1 MDLPHLPP
9 EWVAVL
15 NEMAFSSLSEEG
27 LEQLRQGV
35 CDLEGWYAF
44 ESSYALDAAELQQL
58 DNLSFL
64 ISELRHGL
72 FGDTAPDLDFLVPRL
87 VQCVRLMDAIRDGR
101 QRTNYT
107 EHRVIDD
114 LIVAAAVWMSGG
126 AEARALHERIPR
138 IEAWKAQLWESYLGV
153 RQQLPD
159 QGRQDLDLGFEAF
172 DEALDEIEQF
182 EHLQEPQQLKDSLA
196 KLVEATQVLHFLV
209 DFRLQFLQKIS
220 TTYQRWQALPQIGS
234 TLEHAFERLEQMP
247 PGQRS
252 DYWGSQVRPLWV
264 ELSFWWGQQRD
275 MLTLPCD
282 TMEQWVPE
290 VEEQMELLMNLD
302 PSSLSDDATLDELFA
317 SVDQLSEGFAQAQA
331 SMVSVDYLRG
341 GQAGQYY
348 ELIQGL
354 LRNTLPVFTA
364 VSLFSA
370 SEPPSAW
377 QPVVDDILN
386 YTKGGPRELL
396 YRAREKLWSL
406 VPNHQQ
412 GEGVDHWVCPLC
424 NQNNSLGATT
434 CQHCQGGAG
443 VTLEMKSW
451 DA

>member
-9 EWVAVL
+9 DWVAVL
-15 NEMAFSSLSEEG
+15 NEMAFAPLTDEG
-27 LEQLRQGV
+27 HEQLRQGV

-64 ISELRHGL
+64 VGELRQGL
-72 FGDTAPDLDFLVPRL
+72 FDDKAPDLDFLVPRL

-101 QRTNYT
+101 QRTHYT
-107 EHRVIDD
+107 EHRVVDD
-114 LIVAAAVWMSGG
+114 LIVAAACWMSGG
-126 AEARALHERIPR
+126 AEARAIHERIPR
-138 IEAWKAQLWESYLGV
+138 IEAWKAQLWESYQGV
-153 RQQLPD
+153 RQQLPE
-159 QGRQDLDLGFEAF
+159 QGQRDLDFGFEAF

-182 EHLQEPQQLKDSLA
+182 EHLQDPQELKASLA
-196 KLVEATQVLHFLV
+196 KLVEATGVLHFLV
-209 DFRLQFLQKIS
+209 DFRLQFLEKIS
-220 TTYQRWQALPQIGS
+220 ATYQRWLALPQIGA

-247 PGQRS
+247 PEQRAP
-252 DYWGSQVRPLWV
+252 YWNAQIRPLWV

-275 MLTLPCD
+275 MLTLPC
-282 TMEQWVPE
+282 ELLEPWVPE
-290 VEEQMELLMNLD
+290 VEEQLELLVNLE
-302 PSSLSDDATLDELFA
+302 PSSLSDDSTLDELFA
-317 SVDQLSEGFAQAQA
+317 SVDQLSDGFALAQA
-331 SMVSVDYLRG
+331 SMVNVDYLRG

-364 VSLFSA
+364 ISLFST
-370 SEPPSAW
+370 SEPPAAW

-396 YRAREKLWSL
+396 YSAREKLWTL
-406 VPNHQQ
+406 VPDNQQ
-412 GEGVDHWVCPLC
+412 TEGADHWVCPLC

-434 CQHCQGGAG
+434 CQHCQSGAG